1 MIFVLLEHK
10 VFQRLNHM
18 GLQVPKDTASVN
30 PSEWDDMVSEQ
41 SASCLWENKKTRDLL
56 LMYCKTKKNS
66 IKRPWNYRLLKTT
79 YYRIQKKTSLICSAH
94 CYLCQN

>member
-41 SASCLWENKKTRDLL
+41 SASCLWKNKK
-56 LMYCKTKKNS
+56 
-66 IKRPWNYRLLKTT
+66 
-79 YYRIQKKTSLICSAH
+79 
-94 CYLCQN
+94 